1 MTLPEKI
8 REKIKIHKELEEEI
22 SRLRKEGKIIVQC
35 HGVFDLVHPGHI
47 HQFNQARHLGDILV
61 VSVVD
66 DKYVEKGPGRPYF
79 PERLRM
85 EWVASLTQVDYVVLC
100 NSPGPWE
107 VMNLIKPDFYVKG
120 DDTKHLLD
128 DPASGV
134 SKDKETIEALG
145 GKMYFTKTLPIHSP
159 DLLQEFFNTHPPE
172 LKEFLR
178 KFKTRYSEKTLLGK
192 INGFKK
198 LKVLVIGETIIDE
211 YDYVVPLGK
220 PSKSNA
226 ISTKYVER
234 EAFAGGALAC
244 ANHLNDFCKRISLVT
259 CLGQKNSKEEFARSH
274 LKPNI
279 KPEFFYRKDS
289 PTIVKRRFV
298 DPAYFGKLF
307 EICFLNEEPIKNSL
321 ELEIIDWLNRYI
333 KFYDVV
339 IIADYGH
346 GLLTPNLIKM
356 ISEKARFL
364 AVNTQTNS
372 ANQGYNSITK
382 FPKADYVCLTEQEAR
397 IATRDRFSDI
407 KKLIP
412 GIAEKISSKK
422 MSATKGPNGA
432 LVYEK
437 ESGIVEIPA
446 LTDNV
451 IDPIGAGDTYL
462 VISSLAAALGYPSD
476 LVGFLGSVAGAMATK
491 IVCNRSSIRM
501 ADFMRYVDSLLIY

>member
-1 MTLPEKI
+1 M
-8 REKIKIHKELEEEI
+8 
-22 SRLRKEGKIIVQC
+22 
-35 HGVFDLVHPGHI
+35 
-47 HQFNQARHLGDILV
+47 
-61 VSVVD
+61 
-66 DKYVEKGPGRPYF
+66 
-79 PERLRM
+79 
-85 EWVASLTQVDYVVLC
+85 
-100 NSPGPWE
+100 
-107 VMNLIKPDFYVKG
+107 
-120 DDTKHLLD
+120 
-128 DPASGV
+128 
-134 SKDKETIEALG
+134 
-145 GKMYFTKTLPIHSP
+145 
-159 DLLQEFFNTHPPE
+159 
-172 LKEFLR
+172 
-178 KFKTRYSEKTLLGK
+178 
-192 INGFKK
+192 
-198 LKVLVIGETIIDE
+198 
-211 YDYVVPLGK
+211 
-220 PSKSNA
+220 
-226 ISTKYVER
+226 
-234 EAFAGGALAC
+234 
-244 ANHLNDFCKRISLVT
+244 
-259 CLGQKNSKEEFARSH
+259 
-274 LKPNI
+274 
-279 KPEFFYRKDS
+279 
-289 PTIVKRRFV
+289 
-298 DPAYFGKLF
+298 
-307 EICFLNEEPIKNSL
+307 
-321 ELEIIDWLNRYI
+321 
-333 KFYDVV
+333 